1 MFILCIFFQESILHM
16 QITTKLNTPV
26 IPIQCVMTYMYF
38 QSLINIVIE
47 NFIFKVFCLHNDF
60 IIHPKSLKYLCCLDP
75 KKGKFSKLRRGIVL
89 KQNKD
94 GSTEMEQSN

>member
-1 MFILCIFFQESILHM
+1 
-16 QITTKLNTPV
+16 
-26 IPIQCVMTYMYF
+26 MYF

-60 IIHPKSLKYLCCLDP
+60 FTRPKSLKYLCCLDP
-75 KKGKFSKLRRGIVL
+75 KKGKFSKLTRGIVNAL

-94 GSTEMEQSN
+94 GSTEKEQSN